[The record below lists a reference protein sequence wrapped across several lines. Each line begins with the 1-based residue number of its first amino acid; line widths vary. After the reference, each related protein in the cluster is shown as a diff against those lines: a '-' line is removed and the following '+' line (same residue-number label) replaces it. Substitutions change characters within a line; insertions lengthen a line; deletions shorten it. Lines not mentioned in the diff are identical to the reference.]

1 VEKTKSG
8 ENETYPAITGR
19 VIEGPMA
26 MAMLGGLVTS
36 TLLNRLVLPGLALR
50 FGRFQKANRNT

>member
-1 VEKTKSG
+1 MEKTKSG

-19 VIEGPMA
+19 EIEGPMA

-36 TLLNRLVLPGLALR
+36 TLLNRLVLSGLALR
-50 FGRFQKANRNT
+50 FGRFQKANRKT

>member
-1 VEKTKSG
+1 
-8 ENETYPAITGR
+8 
-19 VIEGPMA
+19 MA

-50 FGRFQKANRNT
+50 FGRFQKANRKT